1 MGVSSF
7 MKGGSLKRGIFI
19 FLLVTL
25 IAAFLVIVLTVERE
39 TIHMLLRIRPLY
51 LFLAF
56 FWIFLSWVFDYLRLR
71 ELTRAAG
78 GDISFLQG
86 LALVWINYFGCA
98 VTPLQS
104 GGGPFQIYLLY
115 RNGLPIGKGFA
126 VTLMRTLITLVILS
140 FAGPIIAFT
149 HPEILESGF
158 LRGMMFYV
166 FVFLVFVWI
175 IIFISLKKPEIIKR
189 WSSSVVLFLKRLG
202 LFKKKGPANLLKRVH
217 REIDLYNENFRVFF
231 GEGKIRLL
239 VAVIYSFI
247 QLLVNFLALPFL
259 MWGMGME
266 FDFVKVLMI
275 QAVFLFL
282 LYFVPTPG
290 GSGVAEGGGAIL
302 FRYVMPVHMTG
313 VMAILWRFFTDYIAV
328 ILGGIVAIKVLGL
341 RTIEEVVKPN
351 D

>member
-1 MGVSSF
+1 
-7 MKGGSLKRGIFI
+7 MKGGSLRRGIFI
-19 FLLVTL
+19 FLLITL
-25 IAAFLVIVLTVERE
+25 IAAFLVIVFTIEKQ
-39 TIHMLLRIRPLY
+39 TIHMLFRIKASHLLLA
-51 LFLAF
+51 LF
-56 FWIFLSWVFDYLRLR
+56 WVFLSWVFDYLRLR

-78 GDISFLQG
+78 GDISFFQG

-104 GGGPFQIYLLY
+104 GGGPFQIYMLY
-115 RNGLPIGKGFA
+115 RSGLPIGKGFA

-140 FAGPIIAFT
+140 FAGPMIAFT
-149 HPEILESGF
+149 HPEILENSF
-158 LRGMMFYV
+158 LRGMMLYV
-166 FVFLVFVWI
+166 VIFLIFVWI
-175 IIFISLKKPEIIKR
+175 IIFISLKKPQVIKR
-189 WSSSVVLFLKRLG
+189 WSSSIVLFLGKLG
-202 LFKKKGPANLLKRVH
+202 LFRKKGSIEVLRRVY

-231 GEGKIRLL
+231 GEGKGRLFI
-239 VAVIYSFI
+239 AVIYSFF
-247 QLLVNFLALPFL
+247 QLFVSFLALPFL
-259 MWGMGME
+259 MWGVGME
-266 FDFVKVLMI
+266 FDLAKVLMI

-290 GSGVAEGGGAIL
+290 GSGVAEGGGAVL

-341 RTIEEVVKPN
+341 KTIEEVVKTN